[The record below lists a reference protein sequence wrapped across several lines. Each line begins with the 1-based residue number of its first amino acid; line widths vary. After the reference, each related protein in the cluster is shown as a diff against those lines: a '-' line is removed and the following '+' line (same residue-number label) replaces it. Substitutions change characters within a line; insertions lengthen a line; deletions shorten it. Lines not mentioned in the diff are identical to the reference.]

1 VRTRIAL
8 RLSQIAKT
16 QIGTRRYAISD
27 QRSANVET
35 ITDIRQMQQWAD
47 ATRSRGQRI
56 GLVPTM
62 GYLHAGHLSLI
73 RVARSHSDAV
83 VASLFVNPLQFGRNE
98 DLDRYP
104 RDVPRD
110 ATMLAQV
117 GTDVLFVPHAT
128 DMYPPGFQTTVTVDG
143 VTRGLC
149 GASRPAHFAGVTT
162 VVAKLFHVVKPH
174 VAVFGC
180 KDFQQLVVIRRMVTD
195 LNLDIEILGAPI
207 VREAD
212 GLAMSSRNAYL
223 TASERQA
230 AGVLSKALAAAQVL
244 VEQGEVDGL
253 RILAAARRVIADEP
267 LARLEYATLAD
278 PDTLEDVE
286 VVRRPTL
293 LALAAHVGETR
304 LIDNC
309 ILTPEPSVAGREHR
323 PMGRTSHR
331 STLECEPNTY
341 RR

>member
-1 VRTRIAL
+1 M
-8 RLSQIAKT
+8 
-16 QIGTRRYAISD
+16 
-27 QRSANVET
+27 ET
-35 ITDIRQMQQWAD
+35 LTDIRQMQRWAD
-47 ATRSRGQRI
+47 AERSRGHRI

-73 RVARSHSDAV
+73 RVARRHSDAV

-110 ATMLAQV
+110 AAMLSQA
-117 GTDVLFVPHAT
+117 GTDVLFLPDAAE
-128 DMYPPGFQTTVTVDG
+128 MYPPAFQTTVTVDR

-162 VVAKLFHVVKPH
+162 VVAKLFHIVKPH
-174 VAVFGC
+174 VAVFGR

-195 LNLDIEILGAPI
+195 LSLDIEIIGAPI

-223 TASERQA
+223 SASERRA
-230 AGVLSKALAAAQVL
+230 ARVLSKALATAQAL
-244 VEQGEVDGL
+244 VEHGEVDGL
-253 RILAAARRVIADEP
+253 RLLAAARRVIADES
-267 LARLEYATLAD
+267 LVRLEYATLTD
-278 PDTLEDVE
+278 PDTLEE
-286 VVRRPTL
+286 VDAVRRPIL
-293 LALAAHVGETR
+293 LALAAHVGHTR

-309 ILTPEPSVAGREHR
+309 ILSRASRADGREQTAGISR
-323 PMGRTSHR
+323 L
-331 STLECEPNTY
+331 STVNSRL
-341 RR
+341 